1 MTCQKT
7 AVKEAFLPVDRS
19 VFDNLG
25 IYGQCP
31 PGLPRWKQLTQTVG
45 REIFSNKVCY
55 WLEKRHEEAC
65 SKVTFW
71 ENDPKAEV

>member
-7 AVKEAFLPVDRS
+7 AVKEALLPVDRS
-19 VFDNLG
+19 CLITLG
-25 IYGQCP
+25 YMASVGP
-31 PGLPRWKQLTQTVG
+31 WLPRWKQLTQTVG

-55 WLEKRHEEAC
+55 CLEKRHEEAC
-65 SKVTFW
+65 STVTFW

>member
-7 AVKEAFLPVDRS
+7 AVKEALLPVDRS

-31 PGLPRWKQLTQTVG
+31 PRLPRWKQLTQTVE

-55 WLEKRHEEAC
+55 CLEKRHEEAC
-65 SKVTFW
+65 STVTFR